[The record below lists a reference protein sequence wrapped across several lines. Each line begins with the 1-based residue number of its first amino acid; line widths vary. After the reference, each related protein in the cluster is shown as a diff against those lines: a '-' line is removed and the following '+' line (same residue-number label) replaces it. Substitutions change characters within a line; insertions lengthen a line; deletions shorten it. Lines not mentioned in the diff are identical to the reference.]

1 MGRKAPLRITRQPVC
16 MHGSQPV
23 THPKRHLHGPAI
35 YRPGIDM
42 GKIDA
47 MSRMRDDETEE
58 SARIKALYLT
68 SPAIDEL
75 FRLCDPEK
83 TLTHERDHHTA
94 YMQLHAILMRL

>member
-1 MGRKAPLRITRQPVC
+1 
-16 MHGSQPV
+16 
-23 THPKRHLHGPAI
+23 
-35 YRPGIDM
+35 M

-58 SARIKALYLT
+58 SAKIKTLCPGLTAHTQVHLT

-83 TLTHERDHHTA
+83 NA
-94 YMQLHAILMRL
+94 YA

>member
-1 MGRKAPLRITRQPVC
+1 MGRKAPLRITRQPVPV
-16 MHGSQPV
+16 HGSQPV
-23 THPKRHLHGPAI
+23 THPKRHLHGPA
-35 YRPGIDM
+35 GIDM

-58 SARIKALYLT
+58 SAKIKALCPGLTAHTQVHLT

-83 TLTHERDHHTA
+83 NA
-94 YMQLHAILMRL
+94 YA